1 MMPLHPAGR
10 PLHAYLA
17 EDTEKALLMEKLGF
31 DELFIGEHFS
41 AATEPYPSPLMFAAS
56 LLPRTERLIF
66 ATGVINA
73 PLRHP
78 ALIAAEAAQFDHMSK
93 GRFILGIGTGS
104 TPTDIE
110 LMDVSTDTKVRAQML
125 VEAIQMIER
134 IWSSDPPYDFDG
146 KFWKGKI
153 KDTINP
159 GLGFGWLPKPYQKPR
174 PPIAVPVSSPDSA
187 SVQVA
192 GRNGWSVISSAL
204 LSTEGLANHWAM
216 YRKGCRRRAGS
227 PTAPI
232 GASAVRSWSPAPT
245 RRRARAR
252 SARTAVTGISSAT
265 CTRSTPSSAA
275 SAILKTRPDM
285 RDDEVTVDTFIEQRL
300 IYGSPKTVLAK
311 LIALH
316 RQVGPFG
323 CLLLSTVDWAG
334 PNAAWER
341 EVLEPARGRGDA
353 RTARAR
359 RRGLR
364 TQNQQRRTAQATICN
379 MSGPQGRR
387 EPSFRAQPAVR

>member
-1 MMPLHPAGR
+1 MRLGQFMMPLHPAGR

-17 EDTEKALLMEKLGF
+17 EDTEKVLLMEKLGF

-56 LLPRTERLIF
+56 LLPRTERLVF

-78 ALIAAEAAQFDHMSK
+78 ALVAAEAAQFDHMSK

-110 LMDVSTDTKVRAQML
+110 LMEVSTDNKVRAAML
-125 VEAIQMIER
+125 VEAIEMIER
-134 IWSSDPPYDFDG
+134 IWTSEPPYEFEG
-146 KFWKGKI
+146 KFWKTKI
-153 KDTINP
+153 KDTLNP

-174 PPIAVPVSSPDSA
+174 PPIAIPVSSPDSA
-187 SVQVA
+187 SLQIA

-204 LSTEGLANHWAM
+204 LSNEGLANHWAM
-216 YRKGCRRRAGS
+216 YRKGCQEAGRI
-227 PTAPI
+227 AD
-232 GASAVRSWSPAPT
+232 GANWRVCRSILVAGT
-245 RRRARAR
+245 DEEARARAFGADSGHR
-252 SARTAVTGISSAT
+252 HFFGHMHKVYTQLGRLG
-265 CTRSTPSSAA
+265 
-275 SAILKTRPDM
+275 ILKTRPDM

-311 LIALH
+311 LAALH

-341 EVLEPARGRGDA
+341 EVLEPHRRGRDA
-353 RTARAR
+353 GTQESGGGGVRKLTAA
-359 RRGLR
+359 
-364 TQNQQRRTAQATICN
+364 AT
-379 MSGPQGRR
+379 S
-387 EPSFRAQPAVR
+387 